1 MRDGTA
7 RERDGTMHALSES
20 SRVDGWRINQDR
32 EVSSL
37 HINYLSPRGVLE
49 VEHAALREL
58 EAKLPRE
65 WGAYAAFRLVTRGSK
80 QPLDIDLLLL
90 TNNRI
95 LVVELKNWSGDIT
108 YSSGQWFHR
117 GAPMPS
123 PVDTTDNKARAL
135 KQFIQGKIPSLKV
148 PFIESLVVLCHPK
161 CRLINFPDEQRRF
174 VTTLPEFVHTACDRT
189 RYETRFPDVPSKW
202 NYRSS
207 NPLPHRQQY
216 NSIFSNSNP
225 SVLKRRTVLHGF
237 EQIEDQADYVH
248 PRNIWSE
255 FLAEHQENRSSKAL
269 LRKWNFEELATGGTS
284 TVERQTIGL
293 RELRLNEALRVQAP
307 GLHEDLLEPIGS
319 ATADDITTNFVE
331 AYRLPTGIERLS
343 EHLERN
349 SNKSEQ
355 DRRLLAKSILARF
368 SKLHALGIAH
378 RDITKRTLWVL
389 EPSRVILSTFAAA
402 RVPQAQT
409 VGVHRIELETGSIE
423 LPEDEGVAAQARS
436 IDPFARDVFLLGV
449 LVYEMLESHEL
460 ERLNNVP
467 VYDDAV
473 TLVVPA
479 LAPWYAKAMD
489 LDPKTRYRNASEA
502 LDALNDCLSVDAGP
516 EVCAEDF
523 EGYETDA
530 SLITLPIKH
539 NISTHPT
546 KMVYESEQNGERV
559 LVKCWPQL
567 KYDPKYLARNLRV
580 LAFLQQARSMRQS
593 GFDAAPEVLDFGLS
607 MFGLMLVTRW
617 VEGQTLTE
625 WLSNNPEGRH
635 RALVAHAVLN
645 AVQRLHVLGL
655 SHGDVKA
662 DNIIVSQTVEAQ
674 LPQVVLVD
682 IPDLSADGDEGVTV
696 GTVPPALECASS
708 LHRDAFAVCTLVLTL
723 LPEDFAAT
731 RSDVNR
737 AIELV
742 DTLPPLDLLAET
754 LQDELYPKQRSISTF
769 KATLKRR
776 GRNGSSSLGLV
787 SNNGEYSV
795 RATRHAETG
804 HVRFNIVGVRQELYI
819 KYDPKED
826 AVLGSAVKDVD
837 HIDFVSAHRS
847 KAFSLNGEIHVTFAE
862 EADVTAL
869 AGLLYELYRANVLE
883 DLEVNEA
890 VAALG
895 ADPYARQSGG
905 SSTQRVSATALW
917 TALSDTDEM
926 NVTKITV
933 RQGAKQFSPDS
944 EEWVIPFDCEAG
956 VLDFSE
962 GEGIE
967 LMERGVDAID
977 GSDRWF
983 TVGWVSPDLGRD
995 VMRVRSKNMRFSPKT
1010 GDTLHVRG
1018 TFEKAASERRVAAM
1032 KRVLAGGGL
1041 IPSLVD
1047 YFDPDTERMPKCHVA
1062 IDLGDLSKYEL
1073 NPSQAEA
1080 LRTALSYG
1088 PISLLQGPPGTG
1100 KTKFI
1105 ASFVH
1110 LLLSRGLAHN
1120 ILLVSQSHEAVNNAM
1135 DKVAGSLRAS
1145 SMDVP
1150 MVRVGLQSMV
1160 SPGLRNVQ
1168 EDSLRQRYRESFDA
1182 EITDRVR
1189 AAGVAMGLPEGYV
1202 RSATKLHIT
1211 LGPMLQ
1217 SIDRLIHTIDETD
1230 SEGPSAKEHLRR
1242 LRRVFVEV
1250 AERQFGIHASTGN
1263 DAASLRNLIGQKL
1276 ESLAQQ
1282 HGSPSPAKC
1291 ARLEQI
1297 ALLSMEFSQV
1307 LRSPRSNYTAF
1318 LARSSSIVAGTCVG
1332 VGKQALGITEV
1343 PYDWV
1348 IVDEAAR
1355 ASPMELVVAMQAGK
1369 RVLLVGDHLQLPPS
1383 YPRAVEDQASALL
1396 GMQRKDFRRMNNFQR
1411 AFSSNYG
1418 QSVGR
1423 TLRVQY
1429 RMAEHINR
1437 LVSHCFYAD
1446 ALEVGRAPPG
1456 AEYEKLP
1463 EFLASQVVWVDTQDQ
1478 GREAFHRPAG
1488 THEGALVNEQEALAV
1503 VEVVR
1508 AILTSA
1514 GFLEAVQAQE
1524 GDHEPIIGVI
1534 AMYSDQRDMIRE
1546 KLEQAEWASGLRH
1559 CFSVGTVDSYQ
1570 GKENRIIVLSVVR
1583 NDTSENVGFL
1593 SDPERINVAMS
1604 RSKDRLVIVTS
1615 SAMWRSRTE
1624 TPMKNV
1630 LDEVERLAE
1639 KKLATF
1645 VPSKELKRSLSNA

>member
-1 MRDGTA
+1 MR
-7 RERDGTMHALSES
+7 
-20 SRVDGWRINQDR
+20 
-32 EVSSL
+32 
-37 HINYLSPRGVLE
+37 INYLSPRGVLE

-90 TNNRI
+90 TTNRI

-135 KQFIQGKIPSLKV
+135 KQLIQEKSPSLKV

-174 VTTLPEFVHTACDRT
+174 VTTLPDFVHAASDAT
-189 RYETRFPDVPSKW
+189 RYKTRFPDIPPKSTYK
-202 NYRSS
+202 SAD
-207 NPLPHRQQY
+207 PLPHRQQY
-216 NSIFSNSNP
+216 NAIFSMSNP
-225 SVLKRRTVLHGF
+225 LVLKRRTVLHGF
-237 EQIEDQADYVH
+237 EQIEDQADYIH
-248 PRNIWSE
+248 PRKIWSE
-255 FLAEHQENRSSKAL
+255 FLAEHQESRSSKAL
-269 LRKWNFEELATGGTS
+269 LRKWNFEELAAGGTS
-284 TVERQTIGL
+284 DVERQTIGL

-307 GLHEDLLEPIGS
+307 ALHEDLLEPIGS

-343 EHLERN
+343 EHLERS

-368 SKLHALGIAH
+368 SKLHAMGIAH

-402 RVPQAQT
+402 SVPEAQT
-409 VGVHRIELETGSIE
+409 VGVHRLELETGSIE
-423 LPEDEGVAAQARS
+423 LPEDEGVAAPARS
-436 IDPFARDVFLLGV
+436 ADPFARDVFLLGV
-449 LVYEMLESHEL
+449 LVYEMLEGHEL

-473 TLVVPA
+473 TLDVPA

-502 LDALNDCLSVDAGP
+502 LDALNAYLAVDAGP
-516 EVCAEDF
+516 DICAEDF
-523 EGYETDA
+523 EGYQTDA
-530 SLITLPIKH
+530 SPMTLAAKRM
-539 NISTHPT
+539 ISSTAT

-567 KYDPKYLARNLRV
+567 KYDPKYLARNLRM
-580 LAFLQQARSMRQS
+580 LAFLQKARSMRQS
-593 GFDAAPEVLDFGLS
+593 GFDASPEVLDFGLS

-617 VEGQTLTE
+617 AEGQTLTE
-625 WLSNNPEGRH
+625 WLASYPEGRH

-662 DNIIVSQTVEAQ
+662 DNIIVSHTAEAQ
-674 LPQVVLVD
+674 LPQVVLID

-696 GTVPPALECASS
+696 GTIPSALESASP

-723 LPEDFAAT
+723 LPEEFEGT

-737 AIELV
+737 AIELT
-742 DTLPPLDLLAET
+742 DILPPLDLLAET
-754 LQDELYPKQRSISTF
+754 LQDELYPKKRSISTF

-776 GRNGSSSLGLV
+776 GLTGSSSLDLV

-847 KAFSLNGEIHVTFAE
+847 KAFSLNGEIQVTFAE
-862 EADVTAL
+862 EANVAAL
-869 AGLLYELYRANVLE
+869 AGLLYELYRANVLD
-883 DLEVNEA
+883 DLEGNET
-890 VAALG
+890 VVALG
-895 ADPYARQSGG
+895 TDPYARQSG
-905 SSTQRVSATALW
+905 STSLQKISATALW

-933 RQGAKQFSPDS
+933 RHGAKQFSPDS
-944 EEWVIPFDCEAG
+944 EEWIIPFDCEAG

-967 LMERGVDAID
+967 LMERGVDPID

-995 VMRVRSKNMRFSPKT
+995 VMRVRARNMHFSPKT
-1010 GDTLHVRG
+1010 GDILYVRG
-1018 TFEKAASERRVAAM
+1018 TLEKVASERRVAAM

-1047 YFDPDTERMPKCHVA
+1047 YFDPGSERMPKRHVTT
-1062 IDLGDLSKYEL
+1062 DLGDLSNYDL
-1073 NPSQAEA
+1073 NPSQEEA

-1088 PISLLQGPPGTG
+1088 PVSLLQGPPGTG

-1145 SMDVP
+1145 GMDVP
-1150 MVRVGLQSMV
+1150 MVRVGLQSMA
-1160 SPGLRNVQ
+1160 SPGLRNIQ

-1182 EITDRVR
+1182 EIADRVR
-1189 AAGVAMGLPEGYV
+1189 AAGIAMGLPEDYV

-1217 SIDRLIHTIDETD
+1217 SIGRLIRTIDESDGKDT
-1230 SEGPSAKEHLRR
+1230 SAKEHLQR

-1250 AERQFGIHASTGN
+1250 AERQFDIPASAGTDTTN
-1263 DAASLRNLIGQKL
+1263 LRDLVGKKL
-1276 ESLAQQ
+1276 ESLAYQ

-1297 ALLSMEFSQV
+1297 ASLSMEFSQV
-1307 LRSPRSNYTAF
+1307 LRNPRSNYTAF

-1355 ASPMELVVAMQAGK
+1355 ASPMELVIAMQAGK

-1396 GMQRKDFRRMNNFQR
+1396 GMPRKDFRRMNNFQR

-1463 EFLASQVVWVDTQDQ
+1463 SFLASQVVWIDTQDQ
-1478 GREAFHRPAG
+1478 GREAFHRPTG

-1508 AILTSA
+1508 AILTSTE
-1514 GFLEAVQAQE
+1514 FLEQVQSKE

-1583 NDTSENVGFL
+1583 NDTRESVGFL

-1615 SAMWRSRTE
+1615 SAMWRPRTG
-1624 TPMKNV
+1624 TPMKSV
-1630 LDEVERLAE
+1630 LDEVERLSE
-1639 KKLATF
+1639 KQLAMF
-1645 VPSKELKRSLSNA
+1645 VPSKELKRRLSNA

>member
-1 MRDGTA
+1 MR
-7 RERDGTMHALSES
+7 
-20 SRVDGWRINQDR
+20 
-32 EVSSL
+32 
-37 HINYLSPRGVLE
+37 INYLSPKGVLE

-90 TNNRI
+90 TTNRI
-95 LVVELKNWSGDIT
+95 LVVELKNWSGDIS
-108 YSSGQWFHR
+108 YSSGQWLHR
-117 GAPMPS
+117 GDPMPS

-135 KQFIQGKIPSLKV
+135 RQFIQAKNSSLKL

-174 VTTLPEFVHTACDRT
+174 VAMLPDFVHAASDAT
-189 RYETRFPDVPSKW
+189 RYNKRFPDIPPTWS
-202 NYRSS
+202 YRSAD
-207 NPLPHRQQY
+207 PLPQRQQY
-216 NSIFSNSNP
+216 NAIFSTSNP
-225 SVLKRRTVLHGF
+225 AVLKRRTVLHGF
-237 EQIEDQADYVH
+237 EQIDDQADYIH
-248 PRNIWSE
+248 PRKIWSE
-255 FLAEHQENRSSKAL
+255 FLAEHQESRSSKAL
-269 LRKWNFEELATGGTS
+269 LRKWNFEELAGGGTS
-284 TVERQTIGL
+284 TIERQTIGL
-293 RELRLNEALRVQAP
+293 RELRLNETLRVQAP
-307 GLHEDLLEPIGS
+307 ELHEDLLEPIGS

-331 AYRLPTGIERLS
+331 AYRLPTGIARLS
-343 EHLERN
+343 EHLDRN
-349 SNKSEQ
+349 SNNEQ

-389 EPSRVILSTFAAA
+389 EPARVILSTFAAA

-409 VGVHRIELETGSIE
+409 VGVHRLELETGSIE
-423 LPEDEGVAAQARS
+423 LPEDDGVAAQARS
-436 IDPFARDVFLLGV
+436 ADPFARDMFLLGV
-449 LVYEMLESHEL
+449 LVYEMLEGHEL
-460 ERLNNVP
+460 ERLDNVP
-467 VYDDAV
+467 VYDDTV
-473 TLVVPA
+473 TLSVPA

-502 LDALNDCLSVDAGP
+502 LDALNACLAVDAGP
-516 EVCAEDF
+516 DVCAEDF

-530 SLITLPIKH
+530 SPITLTPKQM
-539 NISTHPT
+539 ISSTPS
-546 KMVYESEQNGERV
+546 KMVYESEQNGDRV

-567 KYDPKYLARNLRV
+567 KYDPKYLARNLRL

-617 VEGQTLTE
+617 TEGQTLTD
-625 WLSNNPEGRH
+625 WLASNPEGRH

-645 AVQRLHVLGL
+645 AVQRLHILGL

-662 DNIIVSQTVEAQ
+662 DNIIVSQTAEAQ
-674 LPQVVLVD
+674 LPQIVLVD
-682 IPDLSADGDEGVTV
+682 IPDLSADGDEGVTL
-696 GTVPPALECASS
+696 GTVPPALESASP
-708 LHRDAFAVCTLVLTL
+708 LYRDAFAVCTLVLTL
-723 LPEDFAAT
+723 LPEDFAGT
-731 RSDVNR
+731 RNDVNR

-754 LQDELYPKQRSISTF
+754 LQDELHPKQRSISTF
-769 KATLKRR
+769 QAVLRPR
-776 GRNGSSSLGLV
+776 GRSDTSSLDLV

-795 RATRHAETG
+795 RATRHTETG
-804 HVRFNIVGVRQELYI
+804 HVRFNVVGMRQELYI
-819 KYDPKED
+819 KYDPEED
-826 AVLGSAVKDVD
+826 AVLDCAVKEID
-837 HIDFVSAHRS
+837 HIEFVSAHRR
-847 KAFSLNGEIHVTFAE
+847 KMFSLNGEIHVSFAE
-862 EADVTAL
+862 EVNVALLADW
-869 AGLLYELYRANVLE
+869 LYQLYCANVPD
-883 DLEVNEA
+883 DLEGNEA
-890 VAALG
+890 VALG
-895 ADPYARQSGG
+895 ADPYARQSERAPY
-905 SSTQRVSATALW
+905 QRVSATALW

-933 RQGAKQFSPDS
+933 RNGAKQFSPDS
-944 EEWVIPFDCEAG
+944 DEWLIPFDCEGG

-962 GEGIE
+962 GEEIE
-967 LMERGVDAID
+967 LLERGVDATD
-977 GSDRWF
+977 GSERWF

-995 VMRVRSKNMRFSPKT
+995 VMRVRAKNMRFSPKT
-1010 GDTLHVRG
+1010 GDVMHVRG
-1018 TFEKAASERRVAAM
+1018 TFEKVASERRVAAM

-1047 YFDPDTERMPKCHVA
+1047 YFDPDTERMPKRNVA
-1062 IDLGDLSKYEL
+1062 VDLGDLSNYDL
-1073 NPSQAEA
+1073 NSSQEEA
-1080 LRTALSYG
+1080 LRIALSYG
-1088 PISLLQGPPGTG
+1088 PVSLLQGPPGTG

-1120 ILLVSQSHEAVNNAM
+1120 ILLVSQSHEAVNNVM

-1182 EITDRVR
+1182 ESMDRVR
-1189 AAGVAMGLPEGYV
+1189 AVGVAMGLPEGYV

-1211 LGPMLQ
+1211 LGPLLQ
-1217 SIDRLIHTIDETD
+1217 SIDRLICTIDEAD
-1230 SEGPSAKEHLRR
+1230 GKDPSAKEHLRR
-1242 LRRVFVEV
+1242 LRQVFVEV
-1250 AERQFGIHASTGN
+1250 AERQFGIHASTSD
-1263 DAASLRNLIGQKL
+1263 DAANLRDLLGQKL
-1276 ESLAQQ
+1276 ESLAHQ

-1297 ALLSMEFSQV
+1297 ALLSTEFSQV

-1396 GMQRKDFRRMNNFQR
+1396 GMPRKDFRRMNNFQR

-1437 LVSHCFYAD
+1437 LVSHCFYGD

-1463 EFLASQVVWVDTQDQ
+1463 AFLASQVVWVDTQDQ
-1478 GREAFHRPAG
+1478 GREAFHRSAG
-1488 THEGALVNEQEALAV
+1488 THEGALMNEQEALAV
-1503 VEVVR
+1503 VEVIR

-1514 GFLEAVQAQE
+1514 RFLEQVQKKD

-1534 AMYSDQRDMIRE
+1534 AMYSAQRDLIRN

-1570 GKENRIIVLSVVR
+1570 GKENRIIILSVVR
-1583 NDTSENVGFL
+1583 NDTSENIGFL

-1604 RSKDRLVIVTS
+1604 RSKDRLVIVS
-1615 SAMWRSRTE
+1615 SSSMWRTRAA
-1624 TPMKNV
+1624 TPMKSV

-1639 KKLATF
+1639 RHLALF

>member
-1 MRDGTA
+1 MR
-7 RERDGTMHALSES
+7 
-20 SRVDGWRINQDR
+20 
-32 EVSSL
+32 
-37 HINYLSPRGVLE
+37 INYLSPRGVLE

-65 WGAYAAFRLVTRGSK
+65 WGAYAAFRLLMRGSK

-90 TNNRI
+90 TTNRI
-95 LVVELKNWSGDIT
+95 LVVELKNWSGDIE

-117 GAPMPS
+117 GDPMPS
-123 PVDTTDNKARAL
+123 PVDITDNKARAL
-135 KQFIQGKIPSLKV
+135 RKFIQEKNSSLKL
-148 PFIESLVVLCHPK
+148 PFVESLVVLCHPK

-174 VTTLPEFVHTACDRT
+174 VAMLPDFVHAASDAT
-189 RYETRFPDVPSKW
+189 RYKRRFPDIPPMW
-202 NYRSS
+202 NYRSTD
-207 NPLPHRQQY
+207 PLPQRQQY
-216 NSIFSNSNP
+216 NAIFSTSNP
-225 SVLKRRTVLHGF
+225 AVLKRRTVLHGF
-237 EQIEDQADYVH
+237 EQIEDQADYIH
-248 PRNIWSE
+248 PRKIWSE
-255 FLAEHQENRSSKAL
+255 FLAEHQESRRSKAL
-269 LRKWNFEELATGGTS
+269 LRKWNFEELADGGTS
-284 TVERQTIGL
+284 TIERQTIGL
-293 RELRLNEALRVQAP
+293 RELRLNETLRVQAP
-307 GLHEDLLEPIGS
+307 ELHEDLLEPIGS

-343 EHLERN
+343 EHLARN
-349 SNKSEQ
+349 SAMSEQ
-355 DRRLLAKSILARF
+355 DRRSLAKSILARF

-389 EPSRVILSTFAAA
+389 EPSRVVLSTFAAA
-402 RVPQAQT
+402 RVPQAET

-423 LPEDEGVAAQARS
+423 LPEDEGVATQARS
-436 IDPFARDVFLLGV
+436 GDPFARDVFLLGV
-449 LVYEMLESHEL
+449 LVYEMLEAREL
-460 ERLNNVP
+460 ERLNAVP
-467 VYDDAV
+467 VYDDTV
-473 TLVVPA
+473 TRDCPA

-489 LDPKTRYRNASEA
+489 LDPQARYRNASEA
-502 LDALNDCLSVDAGP
+502 LDALNGCLAVDAGP
-516 EVCAEDF
+516 DVCAEDF

-530 SLITLPIKH
+530 GPMTLMAKRV
-539 NISTHPT
+539 ISSAPT
-546 KMVYESEQNGERV
+546 KMVYESEQNGDRV

-567 KYDPKYLARNLRV
+567 KYDPKYVARNLRL
-580 LAFLQQARSMRQS
+580 LAFLQQARSLRQS
-593 GFDAAPEVLDFGLS
+593 DFDAVPEVLDFGLNT
-607 MFGLMLVTRW
+607 FGLMLVTLW
-617 VEGQTLTE
+617 TEGQTLAE
-625 WLSNNPEGRH
+625 WLATSPEGRQ
-635 RALVAHAVLN
+635 RALVAHALLN
-645 AVQRLHVLGL
+645 AVRRLHILGL

-662 DNIIVSQTVEAQ
+662 DNIVVPQTAEDG
-674 LPQVVLVD
+674 LPRVVLVD
-682 IPDLSADGDEGVTV
+682 IPDLSADGDEGITV
-696 GTVPPALECASS
+696 GTVPPALESASP

-723 LPEDFAAT
+723 LPEEFAAT
-731 RSDVNR
+731 RSDVAR

-742 DTLPPLDLLAET
+742 DVLPPLDLLAET
-754 LQDELYPKQRSISTF
+754 LQDELHPKPRSIPTF
-769 KATLKRR
+769 HATLKRR
-776 GRNGSSSLGLV
+776 GRGGPPSMDLI

-804 HVRFNIVGVRQELYI
+804 HVRFNIVGMRQDLYI
-819 KYDPKED
+819 KYDPEED
-826 AVLGSAVKDVD
+826 AVLDAAVKEID
-837 HIDFVSAHRS
+837 HIDFVSAHRR
-847 KAFSLNGEIHVTFAE
+847 KTFSLNAEIQVTFAE
-862 EADVTAL
+862 EADIAAL
-869 AGLLYELYRANVLE
+869 AGLLYQLYSANVPDE
-883 DLEVNEA
+883 PEGDEA
-890 VAALG
+890 VVALG
-895 ADPYARQSGG
+895 ADPYARQSE
-905 SSTQRVSATALW
+905 SAPLQRVSAAALW
-917 TALSDTDEM
+917 SALSDTDEM

-933 RQGAKQFSPDS
+933 RQGAKQFPPQS
-944 EEWVIPFDCEAG
+944 EEWIIPFDCEGG

-962 GEGIE
+962 GEDIE
-967 LMERGVDAID
+967 LLERGVDVTD

-995 VMRVRSKNMRFSPKT
+995 VMRVRAKSMRFSPKT
-1010 GDTLHVRG
+1010 GDVLHVRG
-1018 TFEKAASERRVAAM
+1018 TFEKVASERRVAAM

-1047 YFDPDTERMPKCHVA
+1047 YFDPDIERMPKQDVA
-1062 IDLGDLSKYEL
+1062 IDLADLGEYDL
-1073 NPSQAEA
+1073 NASQEEA

-1110 LLLSRGLAHN
+1110 LLLSRGLARN

-1145 SMDVP
+1145 SMDVS

-1160 SPGLRNVQ
+1160 SPGLRSVQ

-1182 EITDRVR
+1182 EIKDRVR
-1189 AAGVAMGLPEGYV
+1189 AVGVAMGLPGDYV
-1202 RSATKLHIT
+1202 RAATELHIT
-1211 LGPMLQ
+1211 LGPLFQ
-1217 SIDRLIHTIDETD
+1217 SIDRLTRAIDEAD
-1230 SEGPSAKEHLRR
+1230 GKDASAKEHLHR
-1242 LRRVFVEV
+1242 LSQVFVEV
-1250 AERQFGIHASTGN
+1250 AGRQFDIRASVGYDSAN
-1263 DAASLRNLIGQKL
+1263 LRDLLDDKL
-1276 ESLAQQ
+1276 EALAHQ

-1297 ALLSMEFSQV
+1297 ARLSTEFSQV

-1332 VGKQALGITEV
+1332 VGKQVLGITEV

-1383 YPRAVEDQASALL
+1383 YPRAVEEQASALL
-1396 GMQRKDFRRMNNFQR
+1396 GMPRKDFRRINNFQR
-1411 AFSSNYG
+1411 AFSSKYG

-1429 RMAEHINR
+1429 RMAEHISR

-1456 AEYEKLP
+1456 EEYEMLP
-1463 EFLASQVVWVDTQDQ
+1463 PFLASQVVWVDTQDQ

-1488 THEGALVNEQEALAV
+1488 THEGALVNDLEASAV

-1508 AILTSA
+1508 SILTST
-1514 GFLEAVQAQE
+1514 GFLEQVQAQD
-1524 GDHEPIIGVI
+1524 GDHEPIIGII
-1534 AMYSDQRDMIRE
+1534 AMYSDQRDLIRK
-1546 KLEQAEWASGLRH
+1546 KLEQAEWASGLRDR
-1559 CFSVGTVDSYQ
+1559 FSVGTVDSYQ

-1583 NDTSENVGFL
+1583 NDTSEHVGFL

-1604 RSKDRLVIVTS
+1604 RSKDRLVIVSS
-1615 SAMWRSRTE
+1615 SAMWRSRTAM
-1624 TPMKNV
+1624 PMKRV

-1639 KKLATF
+1639 QQLAQF

>member
-1 MRDGTA
+1 MR
-7 RERDGTMHALSES
+7 
-20 SRVDGWRINQDR
+20 
-32 EVSSL
+32 
-37 HINYLSPRGVLE
+37 INYLSPRGVLE

-58 EAKLPRE
+58 EAKLSRE

-135 KQFIQGKIPSLKV
+135 KQFIQEKIPSLKV

-161 CRLINFPDEQRRF
+161 CRLISFPDEQRRF
-174 VTTLPEFVHTACDRT
+174 VTTLPEFVRTASDRA
-189 RYETRFPDVPSKW
+189 RYETRFPDIPSKW
-202 NYRSS
+202 NFRSV
-207 NPLPHRQQY
+207 NPLPNLQQY
-216 NSIFSNSNP
+216 NIIFSNSNP

-237 EQIEDQADYVH
+237 EQTEDQADYIH

-284 TVERQTIGL
+284 TIERQTIGL

-449 LVYEMLESHEL
+449 LVYEMLESHAL

-467 VYDDAV
+467 VYDDTV

-516 EVCAEDF
+516 DVCAEDF

-539 NISTHPT
+539 TISTNPT

-567 KYDPKYLARNLRV
+567 KYDPKYLARNLRL

-593 GFDAAPEVLDFGLS
+593 GFDAAPEILDFGLS

-617 VEGQTLTE
+617 AEGQTLTD

-662 DNIIVSQTVEAQ
+662 DNIIVSQTTEAQ
-674 LPQVVLVD
+674 LPEVVLVD

-696 GTVPPALECASS
+696 GTVPPSLECASP

-776 GRNGSSSLGLV
+776 GRSCSSSLDLV

-795 RATRHAETG
+795 RATRHTETG
-804 HVRFNIVGVRQELYI
+804 HVRFSVVGVRQELYI

-862 EADVTAL
+862 EADATAL
-869 AGLLYELYRANVLE
+869 AGLLYELYRANVLDE
-883 DLEVNEA
+883 LESNEA
-890 VAALG
+890 GMALS

-905 SSTQRVSATALW
+905 SPSQRVSATALW

-933 RQGAKQFSPDS
+933 RQGAKFSPDS

-967 LMERGVDAID
+967 LMERGVDAVD

-983 TVGWVSPDLGRD
+983 TVGWISPDLGRD
-995 VMRVRSKNMRFSPKT
+995 VMRVRSKKTRFSPKA
-1010 GDTLHVRG
+1010 GDILHVRG

-1062 IDLGDLSKYEL
+1062 IDLGDLSNYEL
-1073 NPSQAEA
+1073 NPSQEEA

-1182 EITDRVR
+1182 EIMDRVR
-1189 AAGVAMGLPEGYV
+1189 AAGLAMGLPEGYV
-1202 RSATKLHIT
+1202 RSATKLHLT

-1217 SIDRLIHTIDETD
+1217 SIDRLMHTIDETD
-1230 SEGPSAKEHLRR
+1230 SKDPSAKEHLRR
-1242 LRRVFVEV
+1242 LRQVFVEV

-1263 DAASLRNLIGQKL
+1263 DAAGLRDLIDQKL

-1297 ALLSMEFSQV
+1297 ARLSTEFSQV

-1396 GMQRKDFRRMNNFQR
+1396 GMQRKEFRRMNNFQR

-1418 QSVGR
+1418 QLVGR

-1463 EFLASQVVWVDTQDQ
+1463 EFLDTQVVWVDTQDQ

-1514 GFLEAVQAQE
+1514 GFLEAVQVQE

-1534 AMYSDQRDMIRE
+1534 AMYSDQRDMIRD

-1570 GKENRIIVLSVVR
+1570 GKENRIIVLSIVR
-1583 NDTSENVGFL
+1583 NDTSENIGFL

-1604 RSKDRLVIVTS
+1604 RAKDRLVIVSS

-1624 TPMKNV
+1624 TPMKSV

-1645 VPSKELKRSLSNA
+1645 VPAKELKRSLSNA

>member
-1 MRDGTA
+1 MR
-7 RERDGTMHALSES
+7 
-20 SRVDGWRINQDR
+20 
-32 EVSSL
+32 
-37 HINYLSPRGVLE
+37 INYLSPRGVLE

-65 WGAYAAFRLVTRGSK
+65 WNAYAAFRLVTRGSK

-95 LVVELKNWSGDIT
+95 LVIELKNWSGDID

-117 GAPMPS
+117 GSPLPS

-135 KQFIQGKIPSLKV
+135 KQFIKEKNPTLKP
-148 PFIESLVVLCHPK
+148 PFVESLVVLCHPK
-161 CRLINFPDEQRRF
+161 CRLNKFPDEQRRF
-174 VTTLPEFVHTACDRT
+174 VTTLNDFVYAASDAT
-189 RYETRFPDVPSKW
+189 RYKRRFPDIPPTW
-202 NYRSS
+202 NYRSA
-207 NPLPHRQQY
+207 NPLPQGQQY
-216 NSIFSNSNP
+216 KAIFSTSNP
-225 SVLKRRTVLHGF
+225 AVLKRRTVLHGF
-237 EQIEDQADYVH
+237 EQIEDHPDYIH
-248 PRNIWSE
+248 PRKIWSE
-255 FLAEHQENRSSKAL
+255 FLAEHQESRSSKAL
-269 LRKWNFEELATGGTS
+269 LRKWDFEELASAGTS

-293 RELRLNEALRVQAP
+293 RELRLNETLRVQSP
-307 GLHEDLLEPIGS
+307 ELHEDLLEPIGS
-319 ATADDITTNFVE
+319 ATADDITTNFIE

-343 EHLERN
+343 EHLDRN
-349 SNKSEQ
+349 RNQSEH

-389 EPSRVILSTFAAA
+389 EPSRVILSSFAAA
-402 RVPQAQT
+402 HVPQAQT
-409 VGVHRIELETGSIE
+409 VGVHRTELETGSIE
-423 LPEDEGVAAQARS
+423 LPEDEGVSTQARS
-436 IDPFARDVFLLGV
+436 ADPFARDVFLLGV
-449 LVYEMLESHEL
+449 LVYEMLEGHEL
-460 ERLNNVP
+460 ERVNDVP
-467 VYDDAV
+467 VYDDAASL
-473 TLVVPA
+473 LVPV

-489 LDPKTRYRNASEA
+489 LDPGTRYCNASEA
-502 LDALNDCLSVDAGP
+502 LDALNDCLAVDAGI
-516 EVCAEDF
+516 EICDEDF
-523 EGYETDA
+523 VGYETEA
-530 SLITLPIKH
+530 SPMTLPVKRM
-539 NISTHPT
+539 ISSTPT
-546 KMVYESEQNGERV
+546 KMVYESELDGNRV

-567 KYDPKYLARNLRV
+567 KYDPKYLTRNLRL

-607 MFGLMLVTRW
+607 MFGLVLVTRW
-617 VEGQTLTE
+617 AEGQTLTE
-625 WLSNNPEGRH
+625 WLETKPEGRH
-635 RALVAHAVLN
+635 RAFVAHAVLN
-645 AVQRLHVLGL
+645 AVQRLHTLGL
-655 SHGDVKA
+655 FHGDVKA
-662 DNIIVSQTVEAQ
+662 DNIIISLIAEEP
-674 LPQVVLVD
+674 LPKVVLVD
-682 IPDLSADGDEGVTV
+682 IPDLSGDGDEGITI
-696 GTVPPALECASS
+696 GTVPPALERASP

-723 LPEDFAAT
+723 LPEDFAST
-731 RSDVNR
+731 RSDVSR
-737 AIELV
+737 AIELE

-754 LQDELYPKQRSISTF
+754 LQNELLPKPSLFSTF

-776 GRNGSSSLGLV
+776 GRTDLSSQDLL

-795 RATRHAETG
+795 RAIQNAETG
-804 HVRFNIVGVRQELYI
+804 HVRFYVVGVRQELYI
-819 KYDPKED
+819 KYDPVED
-826 AVLGSAVKDVD
+826 AVLDSALKDVD
-837 HIDFVSAHRS
+837 HIDFVNAHRR
-847 KAFSLNGEIHVTFAE
+847 KMFSLHGEIHVAFAE
-862 EADVTAL
+862 EADVAVL
-869 AGLLYELYRANVLE
+869 AGLLYQLYSTNVLD
-883 DLEVNEA
+883 DLEGGQA
-890 VAALG
+890 VVAVD
-895 ADPYARQSGG
+895 ADPYARQTE
-905 SSTQRVSATALW
+905 STPSHRVSAKALW

-933 RQGAKQFSPDS
+933 RRDAKQFSPDS
-944 EEWVIPFDCEAG
+944 DEWIITFDCEGG

-967 LMERGVDAID
+967 LLERGVDLTD
-977 GSDRWF
+977 GTERWF

-995 VMRVRSKNMRFSPKT
+995 VMKVRAKNMRFSPKK
-1010 GDTLHVRG
+1010 GDVLHVRG

-1047 YFDPDTERMPKCHVA
+1047 YFDPNTEQMPKHDHT
-1062 IDLGDLSKYEL
+1062 IDLGDLGYYGL
-1073 NPSQAEA
+1073 NSSQEEA
-1080 LRTALSYG
+1080 LRTVLSYG

-1110 LLLSRGLAHN
+1110 LLLSRGLAQN

-1135 DKVAGSLRAS
+1135 EKVAGSLRAS
-1145 SMDVP
+1145 SMDVS
-1150 MVRVGLQSMV
+1150 MVRVGLQSMT
-1160 SPGLRNVQ
+1160 SPGLRSVQ
-1168 EDSLRQRYRESFDA
+1168 EDALRQRYRETFDA
-1182 EITDRVR
+1182 EIMDRVR

-1202 RSATKLHIT
+1202 RAATKLHIT
-1211 LGPMLQ
+1211 LGPLLQ
-1217 SIDRLIHTIDETD
+1217 SVDRLIRTIDESGGRDVT
-1230 SEGPSAKEHLRR
+1230 AKEHLRR
-1242 LRRVFVEV
+1242 ASEVFVEV
-1250 AERQFGIHASTGN
+1250 AERQFGIHASIGDDTTT
-1263 DAASLRNLIGQKL
+1263 LRDLLNQKL
-1276 ESLAQQ
+1276 ESLAHQ

-1291 ARLEQI
+1291 ARLERI
-1297 ALLSMEFSQV
+1297 ALLSTEFSQV

-1318 LARSSSIVAGTCVG
+1318 LARSSRIVAGTCVG

-1383 YPRAVEDQASALL
+1383 YPRAIEDQASALL
-1396 GMQRKDFRRMNNFQR
+1396 GMPRKDFRRMNNFQR

-1429 RMAEHINR
+1429 RMAEHISR
-1437 LVSHCFYAD
+1437 LVSHCFYSG
-1446 ALEVGRAPPG
+1446 ALEVGRASPG
-1456 AEYEKLP
+1456 IEYEKLP
-1463 EFLASQVVWVDTQDQ
+1463 AFLASQVVWVDTHDQ

-1508 AILTSA
+1508 AILISA
-1514 GFLEAVQAQE
+1514 EFLEQVHKLE
-1524 GDHEPIIGVI
+1524 GDHEPIIGII
-1534 AMYSDQRDMIRE
+1534 AMYSDQRDLIRS

-1583 NDTSENVGFL
+1583 NDTSENIGFL

-1604 RSKDRLVIVTS
+1604 RSKDRLVIVSS
-1615 SAMWRSRTE
+1615 SAMWRSRVT
-1624 TPMKNV
+1624 TPMKSV

-1639 KKLATF
+1639 QKQALF